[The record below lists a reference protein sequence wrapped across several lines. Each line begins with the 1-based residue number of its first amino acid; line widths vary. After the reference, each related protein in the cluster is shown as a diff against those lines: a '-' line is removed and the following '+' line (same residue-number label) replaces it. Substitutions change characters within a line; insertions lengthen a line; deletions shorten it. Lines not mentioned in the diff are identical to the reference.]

1 MLRVIAYD
9 IADNRRRRNVCD
21 ICRDYGA
28 RQQYS
33 VFICDLSE
41 ENWNRFI
48 LRLKSAIDPELDS
61 IAVFPLCRGCRSKQI
76 FLGRAGPYEKPQAYI
91 F

>member
-9 IADNRRRRNVCD
+9 IADNRRRRKVSE

-41 ENWNRFI
+41 ENWKRFL
-48 LRLKSAIDPELDS
+48 LRLEKAIDPQLDS
-61 IAVFPLCRGCRSKQI
+61 IAVFPLCRVCRSKQI
-76 FLGRAGPYEKPQAYI
+76 FLGRGVPYEKPKFYV